1 MKPLYRLFLV
11 IAAVFL
17 LRLPSF
23 WEPYWYGD
31 EGIYLALGQAM
42 QRGAVLYR
50 DIWDNKPPLLYLLY
64 AIHPTLLFA
73 KITATLFVL
82 GTVFICY
89 KLSKSHLAALLIG
102 ILLSIPLL
110 EGTIANAELYF
121 TLPIALGAYL
131 IMKQKSPILIGLL
144 ASAAFLFKVPAV
156 FDFAGL
162 FLALLFFQKDLKKS
176 IWFFIPIIV
185 ITFITF
191 VIVTSYFYLNHAL
204 SDFLIA
210 SFAQN
215 ASYVAVDTGPLSKLS
230 NPLFTKGLLLLF
242 SSLILIILFLKKRL
256 SKELLFFSLW
266 FSFSLY
272 GALLSGR
279 PYMHYLLQI
288 VPPAILLFFLL
299 LKNLRRYWYILITF
313 FLTIFVLI
321 RLFTGAFALDTRYYY
336 QHWFNYI
343 SERISWEDYIN
354 GFDSRTLNSYAV
366 ANYLKENTN
375 PTDPIF
381 VWGDAA
387 FVYVLSNR
395 PPATKFI
402 QAHHL
407 TTIDPKNYDYIIS
420 RLERLQPKYILISRP
435 VHFPFPALESLV
447 AKSYRLVAT
456 FQDLYVYQLPSK

>member
-1 MKPLYRLFLV
+1 MKPLYRLYLV

-42 QRGAVLYR
+42 QKGFVLYR

-64 AIHPTLLFA
+64 ALHPTLLFA
-73 KITATLFVL
+73 KVTATLFVL
-82 GTVFICY
+82 ATVVVCF
-89 KLSKSHLAALLIG
+89 KLSKSHLAALFVG

-121 TLPIALGAYL
+121 TLPIALGAL
-131 IMKQKSPILIGLL
+131 LVIKQKSPILIGLL
-144 ASAAFLFKVPAV
+144 ASAAFLFKVPAI

-162 FLALLFFQKDLKKS
+162 FLAL
-176 IWFFIPIIV
+176 
-185 ITFITF
+185 
-191 VIVTSYFYLNHAL
+191 VIVQKNLRQSFQFFLPVVVAFILPLIAVVAYFYFNHGL

-230 NPLFTKGLLLLF
+230 NPLFIKAFLLAITTALLY
-242 SSLILIILFLKKRL
+242 LGYLKNKIT
-256 SKELLFFSLW
+256 KELLFFTLW
-266 FSFSLY
+266 FAFSLY

-288 VPPAILLFFLL
+288 VPPAVLLFFFLL
-299 LKNLRRYWYILITF
+299 RNIRSYSY
-313 FLTIFVLI
+313 VLI
-321 RLFTGAFALDTRYYY
+321 AYFLMIFALIRMFSGAFALDTRYYY
-336 QHWFNYI
+336 QHWFEYI

-366 ANYLKENTN
+366 AGYIKENTK
-375 PTDPIF
+375 PTDPVF

-387 FVYVLSNR
+387 FVYVLSDR
-395 PPATKFI
+395 LPATKFI

-407 TTIDPKNYDYIIS
+407 TTINPKNYDYIIS
-420 RLERLQPKYILISRP
+420 RLQTLKPKFILISRP

-447 AKSYRLVAT
+447 AKTYRSIAT
-456 FQDLYVYQLPSK
+456 FQDLYVYQIKN

>member
-1 MKPLYRLFLV
+1 
-11 IAAVFL
+11 
-17 LRLPSF
+17 
-23 WEPYWYGD
+23 
-31 EGIYLALGQAM
+31 M

-50 DIWDNKPPLLYLLY
+50 DVWDNKPPLLYAIY

-73 KITATLFVL
+73 KITATFFVL
-82 GTVFICY
+82 ATVFVCY
-89 KLSKSHLAALLIG
+89 KISKSHLAALLVG

-121 TLPIALGAYL
+121 TLPIALGAL
-131 IMKQKSPILIGLL
+131 LVMKQKSPLIIGLL
-144 ASAAFLFKVPAV
+144 ASAAFLLKVPAV

-162 FLALLFFQKDLKKS
+162 FIALVIVQKDLKKS
-176 IWFFIPIIV
+176 TRFFLPVIAVFVLIFAAVII
-185 ITFITF
+185 
-191 VIVTSYFYLNHAL
+191 YFYLNHAL

-230 NPLFTKGLLLLF
+230 NLLFTKALLLLF
-242 SSLILIILFLKKRL
+242 SSLILIILFVKNRV

-266 FSFSLY
+266 FGFSLY

-288 VPPAILLFFLL
+288 VPPAV
-299 LKNLRRYWYILITF
+299 ILIF
-313 FLTIFVLI
+313 YLIKNIRLYSYVLIIYFLIIFVLI
-321 RLFTGAFALDTRYYY
+321 RIFTGAFALDTRLYYNN
-336 QHWFNYI
+336 WFDYI
-343 SERISWEDYIN
+343 SERKSWEDYVN
-354 GFDSRTLNSYAV
+354 GFDPRTLNSYAV
-366 ANYLKENTN
+366 SDYLAARTQ
-375 PTDPIF
+375 PLDPIF

-420 RLERLQPKYILISRP
+420 RLQNLKPKYILISRP
-435 VHFPFPALESLV
+435 GHFPFPALESLV
-447 AKSYRLVAT
+447 AKSYHPVAI